1 MGGSIASE
9 LTFASLTQAAEAIRE
24 GKITSLELT
33 EHIIRRIERHNPAL
47 NAIVTFTKTEAIAQ
61 AKAADEAL
69 ARGETLGPLHGVPI
83 TIKDCFEVAGVR
95 TTAGAKR
102 LSDHVPEEDAATV
115 SRLRKAGAVILGK
128 TNVPIYAGDW
138 QSFNEVFGT
147 TNNPWNLETT
157 PGGSTG
163 GGAAAV
169 AAGLSYLSLGSDIGG
184 SIRIPSTFCGLFGHK
199 PTINILPYRGH
210 IPRRHTPLL
219 TVAGPLAR
227 SPEDL
232 KLALEVM
239 GGPDGDKA
247 RAYSWTLPPSRCESL
262 SEYRLGYVIDHPSCP
277 LSGEVREAIQG
288 AVEKLE
294 GNVSVLD
301 EGWPPGVDPVKQYTT
316 YRFLIASVYASFLK
330 DEEFDE
336 LRERAKDQDGSHE
349 AFVSLAWT
357 APHKLRQRALGERME
372 ARAAWQR
379 YFETHDAFL
388 LPAAFTTAFPHDHST
403 PQWHRRIQTP
413 EGPRPYEDLY
423 FWITFATFTG
433 LPATIAPIGASSS
446 GLPIGI
452 QIIGP
457 YLEDATPID
466 FATMTKELFGG
477 FKPPAGYED

>member
-1 MGGSIASE
+1 MGGPIASG
-9 LTFASLTQAAEAIRE
+9 LTFVSLTQAAKAIRD

-47 NAIVTFTKTEAIAQ
+47 NAIVTFTKTEALAQ

-69 ARGETLGPLHGVPI
+69 ARDEVLGPLHGVPI

-239 GGPDGDKA
+239 GGPDAEEGI
-247 RAYSWTLPPSRCESL
+247 AYSWTLPPSRCESL

-277 LSGEVREAIQG
+277 LS
-288 AVEKLE
+288 
-294 GNVSVLD
+294 
-301 EGWPPGVDPVKQYTT
+301 
-316 YRFLIASVYASFLK
+316 
-330 DEEFDE
+330 
-336 LRERAKDQDGSHE
+336 
-349 AFVSLAWT
+349 
-357 APHKLRQRALGERME
+357 
-372 ARAAWQR
+372 
-379 YFETHDAFL
+379 
-388 LPAAFTTAFPHDHST
+388 
-403 PQWHRRIQTP
+403 
-413 EGPRPYEDLY
+413 
-423 FWITFATFTG
+423 
-433 LPATIAPIGASSS
+433 
-446 GLPIGI
+446 
-452 QIIGP
+452 
-457 YLEDATPID
+457 
-466 FATMTKELFGG
+466 
-477 FKPPAGYED
+477 